1 MAIEGMGLGMGLVM
15 GTGTAKEAA
24 AIFRNEGTA
33 FLREGGLPGRPGC
46 SVVSSEPP
54 MTLEAA

>member
-1 MAIEGMGLGMGLVM
+1 MAIEGMGMGLGLGMGKGMGL

-33 FLREGGLPGRPGC
+33 FLREG
-46 SVVSSEPP
+46 V
-54 MTLEAA
+54 

>member
-1 MAIEGMGLGMGLVM
+1 MGMGMGMGMGLGLGK

-33 FLREGGLPGRPGC
+33 FLREGG
-46 SVVSSEPP
+46 
-54 MTLEAA
+54 

>member
-1 MAIEGMGLGMGLVM
+1 MAIEGKGMGMGMGMGLGLGK

-33 FLREGGLPGRPGC
+33 FLREG
-46 SVVSSEPP
+46 V
-54 MTLEAA
+54 

>member
-1 MAIEGMGLGMGLVM
+1 MGKGMGLGT

-33 FLREGGLPGRPGC
+33 FLREG
-46 SVVSSEPP
+46 V
-54 MTLEAA
+54 